1 MAETLTANLQRRL
14 ESLVREDPDRR
25 LQFIVTLRTGASS
38 ARVASEGMT
47 IDQQIPEPP
56 LLLGAMTPKQAL
68 AVARLDTVARVE
80 EDTGGVHALST
91 PPKLFQNLIARKGI
105 RPFKRS
111 GVTTAISHCR
121 PSHHRVHRAV
131 RDRLRASFL

>member
-25 LQFIVTLRTGASS
+25 LQFIVTLRPGASS

-80 EDTGGVHALST
+80 EDTGGVHALGT
-91 PPKLFQNLIARKGI
+91 P
-105 RPFKRS
+105 
-111 GVTTAISHCR
+111 
-121 PSHHRVHRAV
+121 
-131 RDRLRASFL
+131 